1 MELSE
6 STLKRI
12 RLYSLL
18 VIIGC
23 VVYVIL
29 DIIAQTLPPHYSP
42 IRQAESDLAV
52 GPYGFIMNINFAVRG
67 VLSFLLVLALLKMFP
82 RSAAT
87 RVGLVFLSIWSVCS
101 FLLAFF
107 NTDILDDPKVV
118 PVHTWHGE
126 LHLLL
131 ALIAFIAAAVGELIL
146 SLRLSRA
153 DTLNSLKV
161 VAVTLSSLAILSLLA
176 LARMHNRGGL
186 AERLFLFFTLL
197 WMFVLAVRMRSKA
210 TRTPAAS

>member
-6 STLKRI
+6 RTASQV

-18 VIIGC
+18 VVIGC
-23 VVYVIL
+23 IFYAAL
-29 DIIAQTLPPHYSP
+29 DIVLQILPPHYSP

-67 VLSFLLVLALLKMFP
+67 VLSLLMALALWKVLP

-87 RVGLVFLSIWSVCS
+87 RVGLVLLSIWGVCS

-107 NTDILDDPKVV
+107 NTDILDDSKVV
-118 PVHTWHGE
+118 PMHTWHGE
-126 LHLLL
+126 LHLVL
-131 ALIAFIAAAVGELIL
+131 ALCAFIAVAVGELIV

-153 DTLNSLKV
+153 DILHPLKAL
-161 VAVTLSSLAILSLLA
+161 AVTLSGLGILSLLA
-176 LARMHNRGGL
+176 LGRMHHLAGL
-186 AERLFLFFTLL
+186 TERVFLFLSLL
-197 WMFVLAVRMRSKA
+197 WMALLAVQLRTKA
-210 TRTPAAS
+210 KPAA